1 MMDVGRHPNVTLLT
15 NSQVTEV
22 KGKAGNFKVKVLRHA
37 RYVDESECTACGE
50 CATVCPSITPSEFEE
65 GLSLR
70 KAIYSPFAQAVPSSY
85 IRSQENCLGTN
96 PIACG
101 KCVDVC
107 QKDCINLD
115 MTDEEIQLNI
125 GAVICATG
133 IDYYDPREASE
144 YGYTRFENV
153 VNSIELER
161 LLSPG
166 GPSEGQLVRFTDQKP
181 PERVSF
187 IQCVG
192 SRCISRDIPYCSRIC
207 CMNAM
212 KSALLIREMYP
223 DIEIDI
229 FYIDIRAFGK
239 GFEQFYHRAK
249 KEGKVNFIK
258 GKPSHIEEDPE
269 TRDLI
274 LHVENVDTGESQ
286 KIRTQMAI
294 LSEAVVPSANSHD
307 LANVLGVETD
317 KRGFFSAKD
326 TCGDPIASHREGV
339 FLCGCTSGPK
349 DITDSIA
356 EASGAAIRA
365 SQYLTEH
372 KLPKLEEEIPAYNY
386 YGEPRVG
393 VFICHCGSNIAGVL
407 DVGNLQTYAKSL
419 PDVVFSDELLF
430 ACSESTQ
437 RAIQQS
443 IIDNK
448 INRVVIAACTPR
460 THEPIFR
467 ETLRKIGL
475 NPYLMEMANIRD
487 QCSWVHQYEAEKAT
501 IKGQDLIRMAVAKVR
516 ELEPLEPKEMPIGHD
531 VVVIGGG
538 IAGMETA
545 IQLSRR
551 GYLVSIVE
559 QEEHLGGWTRH
570 LKSLYPSG
578 ESGLDLVQRK
588 LQEIYEKEVKIFTS
602 AKVSSI
608 SGYVGNFSVTLQINN
623 GKTTEEKLDAGA
635 IVLTPGFEAYE
646 PKKNEYGYLR
656 YPNVLTNMQLEELL
670 QSKKEIHFE
679 GEQVSSVVFMQC
691 VGSRGD
697 EGLPECSRYCCQ
709 ASIKQAIALRKM
721 GIHVTV
727 FNRDIRVYHHEAET
741 MYREARQLGVNFVRY
756 ENENPPQIIGNRIVY
771 NLQFKDNVLNQVIEF
786 PADLLVLAVGMR
798 PARKSIEE
806 IQKSIKVP
814 IGIDGFLM
822 EKHPKFGPIETNIQ
836 GVFIAGCAQGPKD
849 ISDSISQAN
858 AVAAKIDALLSRNT
872 IMMEPIA
879 SYIDEMLCRGCATC
893 VDVCEYGALSIVE
906 KDGVSVAQVN
916 EALCEGCGTCA
927 TYCPT
932 NAIDVRHFRDKQIE
946 SMLEAFLLPD
956 KHAVDKGQKSIGN

>member
-1 MMDVGRHPNVTLLT
+1 MMDVGRHPHIKLLT
-15 NSQVTEV
+15 NSEVTEV
-22 KGKAGNFKVKVLRHA
+22 KGKAGNFKVKVLRKA
-37 RYVDESECTACGE
+37 RFVDESECTACGE
-50 CATVCPSITPSEFEE
+50 CAAVCPSIMPNEFEE

-70 KAIYSPFAQAVPSSY
+70 RAIYSPFAQAVPSAY
-85 IRSQENCLGTN
+85 IRSDEDCLGTN

-107 QKDCINLD
+107 EKDCIDLD
-115 MTDEEIQLNI
+115 MQDEIIDLAI
-125 GAVICATG
+125 GSIICATG

-166 GPSEGQLVRFTDQKP
+166 GPSAGRLVRFTDQKP
-181 PERVSF
+181 LSRVSF

-192 SRCISRDIPYCSRIC
+192 SRCINRDIPYCSRIC

-212 KSALLIREMYP
+212 KSALLIRELYP

-249 KEGKVNFIK
+249 KEGRVNFIK
-258 GKPSHIEEDPE
+258 GKPSHIEEDSK
-269 TRDLI
+269 TKDLL
-274 LHVENVDTGESQ
+274 LHVENVAKGETE
-286 KIRTQMAI
+286 KIRTQMVI
-294 LSEAVVPSANSHD
+294 LSEAVVPSADSHG
-307 LANVLGVETD
+307 LAKVLGIDTD
-317 KRGFFSAKD
+317 KRGFFSAQD
-326 TCGDPIASHREGV
+326 PCGDPLASNKEGI
-339 FLCGCTSGPK
+339 FLCGCASGPK

-365 SQYLTEH
+365 SQFLTEH
-372 KLPKLEEEIPAYNY
+372 KLLKIEEEIPAYDY
-386 YGEPRVG
+386 YGPPRVG
-393 VFICHCGSNIAGVL
+393 VFICHCGSNIAGVV
-407 DVGNLQTYAKSL
+407 DVGDLQKYAKSL
-419 PDVVFSDELLF
+419 ADVVYSEELLF

-437 RAIQQS
+437 RSIQQS
-443 IIDNK
+443 VMDNK
-448 INRVVIAACTPR
+448 LNRVVIAACTPR

-467 ETLRKIGL
+467 ETFRKIGL

-487 QCSWVHQYEAEKAT
+487 QCSWVHHHEAEKAT
-501 IKGQDLIRMAVAKVR
+501 LKARDLIRMAVAKVR

-531 VVVIGGG
+531 IVVIGGG

-545 IQLSRR
+545 IQLARR
-551 GYLVSIVE
+551 GYKVSIVE

-588 LQEIYEKEVKIFTS
+588 LQEIYEKEIKIYTS
-602 AKVSSI
+602 TKVSEI
-608 SGYVGNFSVTLQINN
+608 HGYVGNFKVKLNITN
-623 GKTTEEKLDAGA
+623 GKALEETIDAGA
-635 IVLTPGFEAYE
+635 VVLTLGFESYE
-646 PKKNEYGYLR
+646 PQKNEFGYLR

-670 QSKKEIHFE
+670 QSKDEIHFE
-679 GEQVSSVVFMQC
+679 GEPVSSVVFIQC

-697 EGLPECSRYCCQ
+697 EGLPGCSRYCCQ
-709 ASIKQAIALRKM
+709 AAIKQAIALQKM
-721 GIHVTV
+721 GIHVTI
-727 FNRDIRVYHHEAET
+727 FNRDIRVYHHEAEG
-741 MYREARQLGVNFVRY
+741 MYREARQLGVNFIRY
-756 ENENPPQIIGNRIVY
+756 EKDKPPQIIGNRIVY
-771 NLQFKDNVLNQVIEF
+771 SLQFTDHVLKQDIEV
-786 PADLLVLAVGMR
+786 PADLLVLSVGMR

-814 IGIDGFLM
+814 VGMDGFLM

-849 ISDSISQAN
+849 ISDSIAQAN
-858 AVAAKIDALLSRNT
+858 AVAAKIDALLSRST
-872 IMMEPIA
+872 IMMEPIT
-879 SYIDEMLCRGCATC
+879 SCINELLCRGCGTC
-893 VDVCEYGALSIVE
+893 TEVCEYEALTLVD
-906 KDGVSVAQVN
+906 KMGVTVAQVN

-927 TYCPT
+927 TFCPT
-932 NAIDVRHFRDKQIE
+932 NAIDIRHFRTKQIE
-946 SMLEAFLLPD
+946 SMLEAFLMPEQQ
-956 KHAVDKGQKSIGN
+956 V